1 VELGQRIH
9 DAGECL
15 GCFYLFGRGGG
26 EGLDPAGQGLFE
38 YSHLTENWISGP
50 YGRVA
55 RPLKPLHV
63 DQLPPDVRELVKQ
76 MRFDKLSFAEA
87 THLQP
92 VEHTECVSWEAAW
105 LDVAGKKVRPMPGR
119 EEDYA
124 DAVGEL
130 DNLADEGIEVEPP
143 PGEEGAGS

>member
-1 VELGQRIH
+1 M
-9 DAGECL
+9 
-15 GCFYLFGRGGG
+15 
-26 EGLDPAGQGLFE
+26 
-38 YSHLTENWISGP
+38 
-50 YGRVA
+50 
-55 RPLKPLHV
+55 
-63 DQLPPDVRELVKQ
+63 VKQ
-76 MRFDKLSFAEA
+76 LRFDNLSFAQA
-87 THLQP
+87 THIQP